1 MDCYGRRQKIV
12 LPTARPDI
20 GRFPYALGRAIR
32 ASGIRMDA
40 AN

>member
-1 MDCYGRRQKIV
+1 MDWYGRGRKIV
-12 LPTARPDI
+12 LPTVRPDI

-32 ASGIRMDA
+32 APGIHMDA